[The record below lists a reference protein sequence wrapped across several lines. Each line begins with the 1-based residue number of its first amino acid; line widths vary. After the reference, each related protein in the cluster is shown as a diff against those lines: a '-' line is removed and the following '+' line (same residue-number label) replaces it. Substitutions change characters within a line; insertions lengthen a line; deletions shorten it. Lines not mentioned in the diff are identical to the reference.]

1 MFQLETFIVLFQIV
15 FLTTKR
21 KYDEVNRR
29 NCIPNRK
36 FKILLEDE
44 SVEDAYE
51 ALLEHRCRTC
61 DAGPLFK
68 SFDALKSHMSRT
80 HTLFPCD
87 LCVNH
92 LKVHSDAQTK
102 GSEFYTN
109 YSNYM
114 SCNVAACKYF
124 LILTVTCLLFLGWQR
139 NWKQVLFQ
147 LPLKSVE

>member
-1 MFQLETFIVLFQIV
+1 M
-15 FLTTKR
+15 FLTTKQ

-51 ALLEHRCRTC
+51 ALLEYRCRTC
-61 DAGPLFK
+61 DAGPLFN

-92 LKVHSDAQTK
+92 LKVYILMINLKALK
-102 GSEFYTN
+102 KWEYN
-109 YSNYM
+109 YRHEKNKFSNTD
-114 SCNVAACKYF
+114 
-124 LILTVTCLLFLGWQR
+124 LQWLFEHGEGQLW
-139 NWKQVLFQ
+139 VLK
-147 LPLKSVE
+147 L